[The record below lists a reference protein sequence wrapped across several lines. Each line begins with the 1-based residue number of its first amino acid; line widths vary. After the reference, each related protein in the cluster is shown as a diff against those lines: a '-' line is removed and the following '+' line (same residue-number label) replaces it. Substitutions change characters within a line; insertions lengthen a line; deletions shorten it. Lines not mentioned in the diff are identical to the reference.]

1 MSSMPAYS
9 MQGRVPRRPPSGKG
23 KKKRPDEPE
32 QPREPIGGIIAS
44 IVIVV
49 VAFSM
54 IAVLLYAQSRV
65 TALQVEIRSLKSQ
78 ISQEQNL
85 QSRYK
90 LQSDAYTDITYII
103 RRATELGLRE
113 PEFDEYIYLR

>member
-1 MSSMPAYS
+1 